1 MVGAR
6 APTYMPPT
14 RFKETVMVIEV
25 VVSLAAGFALGYYFA
40 KRGLSAVK
48 AEFDS
53 VIAKA
58 ERMGKTEIASV
69 FHLLKAKL

>member
-1 MVGAR
+1 M
-6 APTYMPPT
+6 T
-14 RFKETVMVIEV
+14 IEVTV

-48 AEFDS
+48 SEFDL

-58 ERMGKTEIASV
+58 ERMGKTEIASA
-69 FHLLKAKL
+69 FRLLKAKL